1 MDTIRL
7 HNTVLGTNV
16 SPKGSRIIRLGD
28 ADIKSMTGDFAWQDD
43 GVEVIGYNPLTR
55 LYSPTGSGKQPII
68 SAAAYIQCHVFKR
81 RAIITVPNLSLGE
94 EYIQRVRIRRASGAL
109 IDYQIPPH
117 LDFRGTDNNVH
128 RKGTIQGLSEF
139 LLGGNPEIALTT
151 HQTLVGV
158 WDYLKKKGLSKHEA
172 FRNTWWGFDEAHH
185 LSGVLAEDE
194 DLTDEDRQIIEDTRT
209 YMGDIA
215 EFTVTEQKSLNT
227 AVCAATATGFRGDK
241 VPLFF
246 SQVDS
251 MLAENSYTRS
261 FIDHWNFLGFKEF
274 NQRCVGYD
282 DPIDILLP
290 FLNHESCCLV
300 YLPPSNQGFRRNN
313 PELVPR
319 MIEAAREK
327 QGAGRVL
334 DLINPATQQENFNR
348 LFEDNVAYK
357 KGAERSFD
365 VIFAVNMLREGANYL
380 PLTHVYDFAPSA
392 SISRNVQSV
401 GRLMRQDIAPDGTVR
416 KDTVGYTAFYPNL
429 QRTDSEEKVRTWVCD
444 FNNTVGA
451 GMLGV
456 HSIFDDTRIP
466 SYSSEFGLN
475 RRLEEV
481 FGEFKDKALAAFQIN
496 TLSAADLDIAILCT
510 IRELRQTIGDNPGWK
525 GNLEDA
531 TEALKRY
538 SAFINAATSKA
549 RRPREGGGDRVP
561 DLPQTLEEAGLL
573 SEEIREA
580 GFDITT
586 IRRSFVTMFGADTDA
601 EKFQLLDNTLKNL
614 TTQTKKMQ
622 GKDKMAAEGWVGHR
636 RQDQTSKKQAAA
648 RSRRNKHKKLGN
660 VTCVTPNVGE
670 P

>member
-1 MDTIRL
+1 M
-7 HNTVLGTNV
+7 
-16 SPKGSRIIRLGD
+16 
-28 ADIKSMTGDFAWQDD
+28 DIKSMTGDFAWQDD
-43 GVEVIGYNPLTR
+43 AVNVIGYNPLTR
-55 LYSPTGSGKQPII
+55 LLSPTGSGKQLIF
-68 SAAAYIQCHVFKR
+68 SVAAYVHCHIFKR
-81 RAIITVPNLSLGE
+81 RAILTVPNLSLGE
-94 EYIQRVRIRRASGAL
+94 EYIQRVKIRRASGEL
-109 IDYQIPPH
+109 IDYQIPPY
-117 LDFRGTDNNVH
+117 LDFRGTNSSVS
-128 RKGTIQGLSEF
+128 REGTIRGLHDF
-139 LLGGNPEIALTT
+139 LLLDTPEVVLTT

-158 WDYLKKKGLSKHEA
+158 WRMLQQEGLKTLREA

-185 LSGVLAEDE
+185 ISGVLAEDE
-194 DLTDEDRQIIEDTRT
+194 DITDEDRLAVENNRT

-215 EFTVTEQKSLNT
+215 EFVCTEQKSLNT
-227 AVCAATATGFRGDK
+227 AECAATATGFRGDK

-246 SQVDS
+246 SRIESV
-251 MLAENSYTRS
+251 LAENSYTRS
-261 FIDHWNFLGFKEF
+261 FIDHWKFLRFREF
-274 NQRCVGYD
+274 NQRGVGYD

-327 QGAGRVL
+327 LGAGRVI
-334 DLINPATQQENFNR
+334 DLITPTTQQENFHR
-348 LFEDNVAYK
+348 LFEDNIAYK
-357 KGAERSFD
+357 RGAERSFD
-365 VIFAVNMLREGANYL
+365 VIFAVNMFREGANYL

-392 SISRNVQSV
+392 SISRIVQSV

-429 QRTDSEEKVRTWVCD
+429 QKTDSEEKVRMWVCD

-510 IRELRQTIGDNPGWK
+510 VRELRQTIGDNPGWK
-525 GNLEDA
+525 GSLEDA

-538 SAFINAATSKA
+538 SAFIHAATSKP
-549 RRPREGGGDRVP
+549 RPREGGDRVP
-561 DLPQTLEEAGLL
+561 DLPQTLEESGLL
-573 SEEIREA
+573 AEEIREA

-614 TTQTKKMQ
+614 TTQTKKMKE
-622 GKDKMAAEGWVGHR
+622 KDKAAAQGWIGHR
-636 RQDQTSKKQAAA
+636 RQDQTSKNQLIA
-648 RSRRNKHKKLGN
+648 RSRRNKHKKQGN